1 MMASSKDKRTKEKGN
16 ETQDIAYL
24 VKTKQQLDKM
34 NRILGTNEKVYPALY
49 VKMLGT
55 LVQTDTWRASYMK
68 NVGYKIIRI

>member
-1 MMASSKDKRTKEKGN
+1 MMASSKDKRTKEKDN

-24 VKTKQQLDKM
+24 VKTKRQLNKM
-34 NRILGTNEKVYPALY
+34 NSILGTNEKVYPALY

-55 LVQTDTWRASYMK
+55 LVQTDAWRASYMK